1 MYYIYNINNLIITI
15 YISRRRVI
23 ASLQSIIMYEYL
35 PSFLG
40 EEVAAYPGYR
50 PDTHPGISH
59 VFQSAAF
66 RSVSIFLLFD
76 NSNITSMYLHY
87 FYHFIYSE
95 KVVTNVA
102 SCQRVT
108 QTYLALAP
116 PCEGL
121 RCAAMMDGFPQ
132 SGPRKK

>member
-66 RSVSIFLLFD
+66 RSVS
-76 NSNITSMYLHY
+76 NQ
-87 FYHFIYSE
+87 HF
-95 KVVTNVA
+95 
-102 SCQRVT
+102 Q
-108 QTYLALAP
+108 QL
-116 PCEGL
+116 
-121 RCAAMMDGFPQ
+121 
-132 SGPRKK
+132 

>member
-1 MYYIYNINNLIITI
+1 M
-15 YISRRRVI
+15 I

-66 RSVSIFLLFD
+66 RSVS
-76 NSNITSMYLHY
+76 NQ
-87 FYHFIYSE
+87 HFHI
-95 KVVTNVA
+95 V
-102 SCQRVT
+102 
-108 QTYLALAP
+108 
-116 PCEGL
+116 
-121 RCAAMMDGFPQ
+121 
-132 SGPRKK
+132 

>member
-1 MYYIYNINNLIITI
+1 MKIFSRLPGENITSLLYLHI

-66 RSVSIFLLFD
+66 RSAMSIFIF
-76 NSNITSMYLHY
+76 
-87 FYHFIYSE
+87 
-95 KVVTNVA
+95 
-102 SCQRVT
+102 
-108 QTYLALAP
+108 
-116 PCEGL
+116 
-121 RCAAMMDGFPQ
+121 
-132 SGPRKK
+132 